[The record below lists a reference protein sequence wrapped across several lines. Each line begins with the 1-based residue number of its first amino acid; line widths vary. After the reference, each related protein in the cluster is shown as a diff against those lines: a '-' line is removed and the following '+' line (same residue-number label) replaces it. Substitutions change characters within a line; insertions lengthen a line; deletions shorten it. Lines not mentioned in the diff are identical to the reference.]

1 MTDLL
6 VLVGVSSCVSG
17 SFYFISCIELQLTHN
32 IITSVRIPDGVG
44 LDEEVRTHNIVV
56 LLTTT
61 DRAVEKVLF
70 HKLREPIRNRAT
82 IIHLIC
88 EIWIELMG
96 I

>member
-6 VLVGVSSCVSG
+6 VLVGLSSCVSG
-17 SFYFISCIELQLTHN
+17 SFYFISRIELQFTH

-70 HKLREPIRNRAT
+70 HKLWEPIRNRAT
-82 IIHLIC
+82 IVHLIC

>member
-6 VLVGVSSCVSG
+6 VLVGLSSCVSG
-17 SFYFISCIELQLTHN
+17 LFYFISRIELQLTH
-32 IITSVRIPDGVG
+32 IISSVRILDGVG

-56 LLTTT
+56 LLTAT

-70 HKLREPIRNRAT
+70 HKLWEPIRNRAT
-82 IIHLIC
+82 IVHLIW